1 MTAEFQIDI
10 GMNGLFPRDVLC
22 ACVSSFDTEQS
33 FAKCVEAT
41 GKNCNTKTPL
51 GSAFESELL
60 PQRSKL
66 RTALFI
72 YFFVYFFFF
81 RGRGCTLT
89 KGNNCGH
96 LSATIWENPG
106 ANANGSHT
114 RMTVQSSKRGNCGGF
129 GNQKYIVCY

>member
-1 MTAEFQIDI
+1 MTVEFQIDI
-10 GMNGLFPRDVLC
+10 GMNGLFPRDVLS

-66 RTALFI
+66 SCFI
-72 YFFVYFFFF
+72 YYFFCLFF
-81 RGRGCTLT
+81 FIFFGG
-89 KGNNCGH
+89 
-96 LSATIWENPG
+96 G
-106 ANANGSHT
+106 AAL
-114 RMTVQSSKRGNCGGF
+114 
-129 GNQKYIVCY
+129 